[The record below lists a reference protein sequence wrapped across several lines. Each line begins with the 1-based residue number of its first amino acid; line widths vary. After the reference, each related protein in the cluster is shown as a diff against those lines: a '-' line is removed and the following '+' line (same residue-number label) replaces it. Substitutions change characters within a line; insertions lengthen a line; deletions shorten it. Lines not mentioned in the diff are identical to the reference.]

1 MQSILVGHTAQCVHL
16 YPLRPLSLVCTD
28 WQMSKPPAHMMPSPR
43 RAPSRV
49 GSPVLSW
56 TNDWAAATGAP
67 HLSCFGGQHSSTQV
81 SLAIQVVCHGH
92 FPTVP
97 IGRAETPACHC
108 CSMPLQS
115 TQLTKK
121 HFGGKNSQAGLILYK
136 HLSISEYRPLTY
148 P

>member
-1 MQSILVGHTAQCVHL
+1 MCPFVSPAPPFLGVCRLADVKATSTHDAKPKKSSISCGE
-16 YPLRPLSLVCTD
+16 P
-28 WQMSKPPAHMMPSPR
+28 
-43 RAPSRV
+43 
-49 GSPVLSW
+49 W
-56 TNDWAAATGAP
+56 TNDWAAVTGAP
-67 HLSCFGGQHSSTQV
+67 HLPCFGGQHSSPQV
-81 SLAIQVVCHGH
+81 SLVIQVVCHGH